1 MNALFHRHSVRSFQN
16 RPVEKEKID
25 QLLHAAMAAPSAV
38 NQQPWA
44 FYVVTHKTVL
54 EKLGK
59 ATPYS
64 SPALRAPAAIVV
76 MYRDDIIAPSYAD
89 IDCAIA
95 TENIWIEADE
105 LGLAGV
111 MMAVAPDKERMAET
125 EKALGDPQGLHAFCI
140 FAFGYP
146 NENDQPHPDR
156 YDEKKV
162 HYLI

>member
-44 FYVVTHKTVL
+44 FYVVTDKTVL

-95 TENIWIEADE
+95 TENVWLELEE
-105 LGLAGV
+105 LGLGGV
-111 MMAVAPDKERMAET
+111 MLGIAPERSRMDKVRRIIGAPDSLEPFCLF
-125 EKALGDPQGLHAFCI
+125 ALGHPAESRPQ
-140 FAFGYP
+140 
-146 NENDQPHPDR
+146 QDR
-156 YDEKKV
+156 FDESRI
-162 HYLI
+162 HRIG